1 MAHRWKLTKIWEYSP
16 LISCPYCF
24 RSATQELKGD
34 GKTTFFYP
42 CGTIMSVLDRH
53 TERLAPMFVMLLL
66 IAILTITITASI
78 GDWINAAI
86 WIVATGT
93 LLWALKNHR

>member
-1 MAHRWKLTKIWEYSP
+1 
-16 LISCPYCF
+16 
-24 RSATQELKGD
+24 
-34 GKTTFFYP
+34 
-42 CGTIMSVLDRH
+42 MSVLDRH